1 MAGPFSLCLK
11 RRMDHDI
18 PRLLAFADTL
28 ANAARA
34 AILTH
39 FRAPHRV
46 DNKSDTI
53 FDPVT
58 EADRASEQRMRQ
70 LIEAGFPDHAI
81 TGEEFGEKQGD
92 SGYRWILDPI
102 DGTRAFVAGL
112 PTWGVLIG
120 LYYEGAPLIGLMDQP
135 YLDERYRGWMSG
147 AECTIRGMTRE
158 LKTRSCAELKDT
170 TLSTTDPTL
179 FRGTESD
186 SFERVREASKVVR
199 FGFDCYAYCMLAS
212 GYMDCVI
219 ESGLKPFDIAA
230 LIPIVAGAG
239 GGVCNWQGG
248 DASQGGQVLAYGDE
262 RVRDQALALLGAA
275 SG

>member
-1 MAGPFSLCLK
+1 
-11 RRMDHDI
+11 MDHDI

-28 ANAARA
+28 ADAART
-34 AILTH
+34 AILSF

-46 DNKSDTI
+46 DNKSDDI

-70 LIEAGFPDHAI
+70 LIERGFPDHAI
-81 TGEEFGEKQGD
+81 YGEEFGEKEGR
-92 SGYRWILDPI
+92 SGYQWILDPI

-112 PTWGVLIG
+112 QTWGVLIG
-120 LYYEGAPLIGLMDQP
+120 LYYEGAPLIGVMDQP
-135 YLDERYRGWMSG
+135 YLDERYRGFTSKDSGG
-147 AECTIRGMTRE
+147 AESTIRGVTRI
-158 LKTRSCAELKDT
+158 LRTRACAELKDA

-179 FRGTESD
+179 FRGAESD
-186 SFERVREASKVVR
+186 AFERVRKASKVVR
-199 FGFDCYAYCMLAS
+199 YGFDCYAYCMLAS

-248 DASQGGQVLAYGDE
+248 DASQGGQVLAYGDA
-262 RVRDQALALLGAA
+262 RVRDEALALIGAR
-275 SG
+275 

>member
-1 MAGPFSLCLK
+1 MPG
-11 RRMDHDI
+11 HDI

-28 ANAARA
+28 ADAART
-34 AILTH
+34 AILPF

-46 DNKSDTI
+46 DNKSDKI

-70 LIEAGFPDHAI
+70 LIESGFPDHAI
-81 TGEEFGEKQGD
+81 LGEEFGEKAGAG
-92 SGYRWILDPI
+92 GYQWILDPI

-120 LYYEGAPLIGLMDQP
+120 VYYEGAPLIGVMDQP
-135 YLDERYRGWMSG
+135 YLDERYRGFPGG
-147 AECTIRGMTRE
+147 AESTIRGATRPPT
-158 LKTRSCAELKDT
+158 TRACPKLQDA

-179 FRGTESD
+179 LRGSEFEA
-186 SFERVREASKVVR
+186 FERVRHASKVVR
-199 FGFDCYAYCMLAS
+199 YGFDCYAYCMLAS

-230 LIPIVAGAG
+230 LIPIVTGAG
-239 GGVCNWQGG
+239 GGVCAWDGASAAQGG
-248 DASQGGQVLAYGDE
+248 RVLAYGDA
-262 RVRDQALALLGAA
+262 RTRDAA
-275 SG
+275 IQL